1 MKIKAK
7 YDNATENA
15 IRKFD
20 ELHEALVSI
29 KTENSL
35 SRSKLTYNIEA
46 LDEKL
51 KHIVYN
57 AIPISLEI
65 EWEEGDDEIK
75 SLYEDKL

>member
-35 SRSKLTYNIEA
+35 SRSKLTYNIFSIT
-46 LDEKL
+46 K
-51 KHIVYN
+51 I
-57 AIPISLEI
+57 
-65 EWEEGDDEIK
+65 
-75 SLYEDKL
+75 